1 VSTSSSSGSL
11 SLTALGTG
19 IDWQTIVSQLTQVSE
34 QALTPYN
41 NEISAYN
48 SQISAWGTI
57 TSDLS
62 TLQTAADTLASP
74 TALELYTANVS
85 SNSSTSGSSLL
96 TATASSS
103 ANPGSYSVVINSVA
117 QAAQLA
123 SGDFSS
129 QSSALNVSG
138 NILVNNRAVSISS
151 TDTLQNLQTK
161 INALDSGSTPSG
173 VTASIVKDSSS
184 TYRLVLSSDT
194 TGVSGISLLNGDA
207 NNTLEALGFNG
218 SGAATVKNQVTGAAQ
233 SDALTDTTTAV
244 NTLLGTTAQSGTVTI
259 NGKQVTIDLS
269 QGLQAINDALKSAGL
284 SSSIVSSTSG
294 TTTSGTTSSN
304 TTTKYSLQIAGG
316 INSFTD
322 SNNVLQTL
330 GFVQGNRTSEVGVT
344 GGAANTTDGS
354 SPITAS
360 TLISGIYGYNNWTSG
375 DTITLSGTDHSGSSV
390 SSNFTINQGST
401 VQDLLDQIDSTFGNV
416 TASVNTNGQIQVVDN
431 ATGTSQLSLSL
442 APQIQDGN
450 SSLGFGSFGTVG
462 TVRQYVLQQGTN
474 ASFTVDGM
482 NMTSSSNTV
491 TNAISGV
498 TLNLLGAS
506 PSTTLTLNVNHDT
519 SGIEKEINS
528 MISAYNNVISDI
540 NTQNNYNT
548 ATNTT
553 GGPLFGNSSL
563 NGLKA
568 QLANTILNRNSS
580 SSYSSLPTVGI
591 KIGSDGL
598 LSMDSSSFEAALSS
612 NFQDV
617 ANLFQNSA
625 TSSNSLFNYVYSSSS
640 TKSGT
645 YDVSLTSSSEGT
657 IDGQT
662 AKVNGN
668 LWSLSGSTSGA
679 KGLGLTYTGSTFPAS
694 TSITV
699 SRGIG
704 SLLSD
709 LVDTYTNSVSGIITS
724 QNSGINNS
732 ITGLQKQVSDMQDNI
747 NQQMDT
753 LTKEY
758 QNMNTLV
765 AQLDQMQ
772 SYLSTQLADL

>member
-62 TLQTAADTLASP
+62 SLQTAADTLASP

-85 SNSSTSGSSLL
+85 SNSSTSASSLL
-96 TATASSS
+96 SATASSS

-218 SGAATVKNQVTGAAQ
+218 SGAGTVKNQVTGAAQ

-259 NGKQVTIDLS
+259 NGKQVSIDLS
-269 QGLQAINDALKSAGL
+269 QGLQAINSALNSAGL
-284 SSSIVSSTSG
+284 SSSIVSSISG
-294 TTTSGTTSSN
+294 TTTSGTTTSS

-330 GFVQGNRTSEVGVT
+330 GFVQGNRSSEIGVT

-354 SPITAS
+354 TPITAS

-375 DTITLSGTDHSGSSV
+375 DSITLSGTDHSGSSV
-390 SSNFTINQGST
+390 SSNFSISQGST
-401 VQDLLDQIDSTFGNV
+401 VQDLLNQIDSTFGNV

-519 SGIEKEINS
+519 SGIESEINS
-528 MISAYNNVISDI
+528 MISAYNNVISAI
-540 NTQNNYNT
+540 NKQNSYDT
-548 ATNTT
+548 STNTT

-568 QLANTILNRNSS
+568 RLANTILNRNSS

-598 LSMDSSSFEAALSS
+598 LSMDTSSFEAALSS

-625 TSSNSLFNYVYSSSS
+625 TTSNSLFNYVYSSSS

-662 AKVNGN
+662 ANVNGN

-772 SYLSTQLADL
+772 SYLSTQLANL

>member
-1 VSTSSSSGSL
+1 MSTVSSSGSSSNL

-19 IDWQTIVSQLTQVSE
+19 IDWQTIVKELGQVSE

-62 TLQTAADTLASP
+62 SLQTAADTLASP

-85 SNSSTSGSSLL
+85 SNSSTSASTLL
-96 TATASSS
+96 SATASTS
-103 ANPGSYSVVINSVA
+103 ANPGAYSVVINSVA

-129 QSSALNVSG
+129 QTSALNVSG
-138 NILVNNRAVSISS
+138 NILVNDQAVSISS
-151 TDTLQNLQTK
+151 SDTLQSLQTK
-161 INALDSGSTPSG
+161 INALDSGSTSSG

-184 TYRLVLSSDT
+184 TYRLVLSSDS
-194 TGVSGISLLNGDA
+194 TGSSGISLLNGDG

-218 SGAATVKNQVTGAAQ
+218 SGAGTVKNQVTGASQ
-233 SDALTDTTTAV
+233 SDAFTDTSSAV
-244 NTLLGTTAQSGTVTI
+244 NTLLGTTAQSGDVTI
-259 NGKQVTIDLS
+259 NGKQVSIDLS
-269 QGLQAINDALKSAGL
+269 QGLQGINSALNSAGL

-294 TTTSGTTSSN
+294 S
-304 TTTKYSLQIAGG
+304 TTKYSLQIAGG
-316 INSFTD
+316 INSFAD

-330 GFVQGNRTSEVGVT
+330 GFVQGNRTNEVGVT
-344 GGAANTTDGS
+344 GSAANTSDGTA
-354 SPITAS
+354 PITGS
-360 TLISGIYGYNNWTSG
+360 TLLTGIYGYNNWTSG
-375 DTITLSGTDHSGSSV
+375 DSITLSGTDHSGSSV
-390 SSNFTINQGST
+390 SSNFSINQGST
-401 VQDLLDQIDSTFGNV
+401 VQDLLNQIDSTFGNV

-442 APQIQDGN
+442 ASNVQDGN
-450 SSLGFGSFGTVG
+450 SSLSFGSFGTVG
-462 TVRQYVLQQGTN
+462 TVRQYVLQQGAN

-498 TLNLLGAS
+498 TLNLQGAS

-548 ATNTT
+548 ATNTP
-553 GGPLFGNSSL
+553 GGPLFGNASL

-568 QLANTILNRNSS
+568 QLANTVLNRNNS

-591 KIGSDGL
+591 KIGANGL

-612 NFQDV
+612 NFQAV
-617 ANLFQNSA
+617 SNLFQDSG
-625 TSSNSLFNYVYSSSS
+625 TTSNSLFNYAYNGSS
-640 TKSGT
+640 TQSGT
-645 YDVSLTSSSEGT
+645 YNVSLTSSSEGT

-662 AKVNGN
+662 AEVNGN

-679 KGLGLTYTGSTFPAS
+679 SGLGLTYTGDTFPAS
-694 TSITV
+694 TSVTV
-699 SRGIG
+699 NRGIG
-704 SLLSD
+704 SLLSS
-709 LVDTYTNSVSGIITS
+709 LVDTYTNPVSGVITS

-732 ITGLQKQVSDMQDNI
+732 ITGLQQQVSHMQDNI
-747 NQQMDT
+747 NQQMDS
-753 LTKEY
+753 LTQEY

-772 SYLSTQLADL
+772 SYLSTQLASL